1 MTRENLQGF
10 AEGQGYVSIEPEH
23 YTRATEAAGKRWLKV
38 SDYGRTLSA
47 MKAWAPVD
55 APSATPGPDSPC
67 LEYRMYLVT
76 PGEANVTA
84 ITAPTLN
91 FVPDRGVRYA
101 VSFDDETPQVVTLVP
116 QGYQARNGNRDW
128 EKSVADNAHFGHSK
142 HPILAA
148 GYHTL
153 KIWMVDPAV
162 MMQKLIVDLGG
173 LKPSYLGPPESFSAG
188 AGSRQ

>member
-1 MTRENLQGF
+1 
-10 AEGQGYVSIEPEH
+10 
-23 YTRATEAAGKRWLKV
+23 
-38 SDYGRTLSA
+38 
-47 MKAWAPVD
+47 MKAWGPVD
-55 APSATPGPDSPC
+55 APSATPGQDSPC

-91 FVPDRGVRYA
+91 FIPDRGVRYA

-128 EKSVADNAHFGHSK
+128 EKSVGDNAHFGHSQ
-142 HPILAA
+142 HRILAP

-162 MMQKLIVDLGG
+162 VMQKLIVDLGG
-173 LKPSYLGPPESFSAG
+173 LKPSYLGPPESFCAG
-188 AGSRQ
+188 GEARQ